1 MLEKNKLDIE
11 GVKLLEELEGLKL
24 KAYKCS
30 AGVWTI
36 GIGNTFYEDG
46 TKVKEGDSITKIQAY
61 FLFNLISKKFV
72 DSINDN
78 VKVKINQNQFNSLF
92 CFVYNV
98 GISAFKNSTLL
109 RILNVNPNDGNIAKQ
124 FLRWNKIAGKE
135 SKGLTNRRIKESSLY
150 FTK

>member
-1 MLEKNKLDIE
+1 MNKLDIN
-11 GVKLLEELEGLKL
+11 GVKFLEGLEGLKL
-24 KAYKCS
+24 NSYKCS

-72 DSINDN
+72 DAINDN
-78 VKVKINQNQFNSLF
+78 VKVKINQNQFNALF
-92 CFVYNV
+92 CFVYNI
-98 GISAFKNSTLL
+98 GITGFKNSTLL
-109 RILNVNPNDGNIAKQ
+109 KFVNLNPNDGNIAKQ

-150 FTK
+150 FYK

>member
-11 GVKLLEELEGLKL
+11 GVKVLEELEGLKL

-30 AGVWTI
+30 AGVWTL

-72 DSINDN
+72 DAINEN
-78 VKVKINQNQFNSLF
+78 VKVKINQNQFNALF
-92 CFVYNV
+92 CWVYNV

-109 RILNVNPNDGNIAKQ
+109 RILNTNPNDGNIAKQ